1 MGKFLGDIEELKSAV
16 TSTGIVGTW
25 TVENKT
31 AQKYTF
37 RARTGEILN
46 WWPVKGTLLF
56 QGANSEVFAEK
67 LNLSLGAPQPATEIT
82 NKKARIFIVH
92 GHDTEARDQLELV
105 LMRLGLQPFIL
116 QNSSGGGKTIIEAL
130 EKNIYEETAFGIV
143 LMTPDDFGYS
153 KTKGDADRQPRARQ
167 NVILEMGMIMATLGR
182 DKMAILKKGA
192 LEIPSDCDGILRI
205 EFNGHVK
212 EIATK
217 LAQRIQEA
225 GFDIT
230 AAQITA
236 ASA

>member
-1 MGKFLGDIEELKSAV
+1 MVDAS
-16 TSTGIVGTW
+16 GIAGTW
-25 TVENKT
+25 SEETGT
-31 AQKYTF
+31 ALKHTF

-46 WWPVKGTLLF
+46 WWPGKGTLSF
-56 QGANSEVFAEK
+56 QG
-67 LNLSLGAPQPATEIT
+67 T
-82 NKKARIFIVH
+82 NKEQFSLKVMEAFGLPSQTATAPTSKKAKIFIVH
-92 GHDTEARDQLELV
+92 GHDVDARDQLELV

-116 QNSSGGGKTIIEAL
+116 QNSSGGGKTIIEAS
-130 EKNIYEETAFGIV
+130 EKNIYEDTAFGIV
-143 LMTPDDFGYS
+143 LMTPDDFGYPKS
-153 KTKGDADRQPRARQ
+153 KADADRQPRARQ

-212 EIATK
+212 EVATK

-225 GFDIT
+225 GFEIT